1 MLQQGGQTHA
11 TCWAQQCCDMLR
23 WRVTIVWLGLKRSS
37 HGKLKLANSCWQTQV
52 GVCERR
58 KNSRQ
63 TRWQTVGDK

>member
-1 MLQQGGQTHA
+1 MIRQITVKLSIPQFHA
-11 TCWAQQCCDMLR
+11 NVRA
-23 WRVTIVWLGLKRSS
+23 
-37 HGKLKLANSCWQTQV
+37 WQTQV